1 MRRTEQ
7 NKGRVFLLTF
17 ALAALLLSLIMVGTV
32 LAVQP
37 TMPQNHTDELP
48 AQEPSYR
55 PAASESLTMA
65 IIGKNASGGASDF
78 LLIRFN
84 PQYGQVPLAVL
95 PPETL
100 VPYKGETMTLARA
113 WARGGGNGVKQALS
127 ERFGITVD
135 RYAALSRD
143 IFIRIADKTG
153 SVVFEMPYAVSYHS
167 DGYDINIP
175 AGRRR
180 LDGRDVADLFA
191 APSLEGGPV
200 ERAALLGEL
209 TAAIVNQNID
219 SAGKDVSP
227 GLFKFIVNLV
237 DTDLSYVDFEL
248 RRDAADFLSQ
258 LGDIS
263 VAGSLAPSG
272 TLMPDSLSFELSED
286 YVSTVRKYF
295 GASS

>member
-1 MRRTEQ
+1 
-7 NKGRVFLLTF
+7 
-17 ALAALLLSLIMVGTV
+17 
-32 LAVQP
+32 
-37 TMPQNHTDELP
+37 
-48 AQEPSYR
+48 
-55 PAASESLTMA
+55 
-65 IIGKNASGGASDF
+65 
-78 LLIRFN
+78 
-84 PQYGQVPLAVL
+84 
-95 PPETL
+95 
-100 VPYKGETMTLARA
+100 MTLARA

-263 VAGSLAPSG
+263 VAGSLAPAG
-272 TLMPDSLSFELSED
+272 TLMSDSLSFELSED

>member
-1 MRRTEQ
+1 MNKLYTFVPMLYGNKIQQARQGAGGETVLCGGSEQ

-95 PPETL
+95 AA
-100 VPYKGETMTLARA
+100 GNARPIQRRDDDSR
-113 WARGGGNGVKQALS
+113 ARLGARRRQRRKAALS

-191 APSLEGGPV
+191 APSLEGG
-200 ERAALLGEL
+200 
-209 TAAIVNQNID
+209 
-219 SAGKDVSP
+219 
-227 GLFKFIVNLV
+227 
-237 DTDLSYVDFEL
+237 
-248 RRDAADFLSQ
+248 
-258 LGDIS
+258 
-263 VAGSLAPSG
+263 SG
-272 TLMPDSLSFELSED
+272 GTRCPARQS
-286 YVSTVRKYF
+286 
-295 GASS
+295 